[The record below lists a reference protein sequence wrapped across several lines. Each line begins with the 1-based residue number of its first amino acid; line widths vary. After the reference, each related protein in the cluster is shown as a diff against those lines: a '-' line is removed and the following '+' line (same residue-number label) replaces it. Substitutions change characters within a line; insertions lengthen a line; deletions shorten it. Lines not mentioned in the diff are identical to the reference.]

1 MKPLMLHFAGLN
13 RATLRLAG
21 VLLLAGAGLTGCAT
35 GYLLDSNVQ
44 SFSSLPVL
52 PAQPTYRFER
62 LPSQQAFQLQT
73 QLESMADPALFKAG
87 LRRDDAAPRYSVQV
101 TARVQRVQSP
111 WPELGGWGWAGGF
124 ARHGGGFGL
133 GYGYGYGGPY
143 SRMEQP
149 WFHREVAVIVRE
161 LATSRV
167 VYETRAGNDGPW
179 SDSASVLPVMF
190 DAAMQGFPAAS
201 AGVRRVDIK
210 VGG

>member
-1 MKPLMLHFAGLN
+1 MKTLMSHFAGLN
-13 RATLRLAG
+13 MATLRLAG

-44 SFSSLPVL
+44 SFSSLPAL

-111 WPELGGWGWAGGF
+111 WPELGGWGWGGGF

-133 GYGYGYGGPY
+133 GYGGPY

-149 WFHREVAVIVRE
+149 WFQREVTVIVRE